1 MEGGTGV
8 YYQAMP
14 AVGPDGKNVMKLIP
28 VQKVNGQFF
37 QTMFNTEM
45 NNVEQVKVHP
55 KPVFPSVASS
65 SQSQTRLP
73 SLQPIADGRY
83 VLKTP
88 PQLSTLFNSPKVQHN
103 GTKILPGILKPLHP
117 PLAKPTVHQ
126 SALQN
131 KPTVHQSAL
140 QNKPTVPQSALQYVL
155 QSKPTVTQSALQEK
169 LTFHQSAL
177 QNALQNNPTVTQS
190 VLQNALQNKPK
201 FHQSALQN
209 ALQNNPTVTQS
220 VLQNALQ
227 NKPPVYQN
235 ALQNNGQT
243 MPVVQ
248 TLPVTVKS
256 PVLPNGHCLQIPPYA
271 QVRTLPASA
280 LPKSIKSQIL
290 NSVSITPTNA
300 KVQPTFLMVSPV
312 NSVKLN
318 SDQQVFSVTKPS
330 QVQKTLS
337 QHLPSNTGTSSP
349 LSSLLSS
356 KISEEQSSPIKW
368 IVQEEMGASGPCLVP
383 ASSPQVN
390 PITIK
395 SVKRVES
402 VTSASEV
409 VASKPTPAQVGQEKV
424 TQGKDNALVMCNGKV
439 YFVAKKNSEIAK
451 DVMVSEGGRKGYLSI
466 SPALPASSALGS
478 NSSKATVDQDPK
490 RKVSEIID
498 LCDDD
503 EESSTSLGGASGN
516 LPTQSQTEVDES
528 NEDSNVIF
536 VSYIPPKSE
545 TTANEKGTN
554 CASRNERK
562 DIAPPEMEINEKSA
576 IQGEGEETMHAE
588 MEIDGVQEN
597 TAARQSDALMD
608 VQVQVNE
615 SGPAERNTTSLLENA
630 NMEEEEHLEWGIP
643 PITTD
648 IPNGD
653 DAAVGETVNSRGDVL
668 GQLHNVCVPA
678 TEDTEKTFGNLAP
691 DQKTQEKSD
700 CQLRKEFGITSDIH
714 ICLER
719 IRETEKQDRQA
730 EKLIINKR
738 TLDGLRKVIQESQLQ
753 SKIQKI
759 MQVTHKKT
767 EDDDGLKEVKRK
779 KLEQDGEDVRQDN
792 PSLITTNVSSPSKR
806 NINNSVFPMENSLI
820 SQTCQ
825 EDVCTSSYNTDKI
838 AVSTVSKVYMQSE
851 TSTDLTSDTCCLTP
865 SSEQNVTRTSTHTIP
880 LSSALRKAPP
890 RSKKSKMCTACPCG
904 TVLGVTATTSSLQS
918 QETQPI
924 VVESNEGTRT
934 TCLHKTPGE
943 SRQPKGDHS
952 TGKKAKKKRSSPKKK
967 SPSTKTTS
975 KISHSSSSPDNSL
988 NVTTLMNAASL
999 SGLQESDKAISLS
1012 SNETECNFSPSN
1024 HTEDKDSEEDASQVQ
1039 IISDETSMPSSSE
1052 QHESIVNEFTTQDLY
1067 SVEVLDAE
1075 EIKRQERIKRLKD
1088 LLKRRRR
1095 RWRE

>member
-45 NNVEQVKVHP
+45 DNVELQVKGHP
-55 KPVFPSVASS
+55 KPVYPSVASS

-83 VLKTP
+83 VLKTS

-103 GTKILPGILKPLHP
+103 GTKILHGILKPLHP

-131 KPTVHQSAL
+131 KPTV
-140 QNKPTVPQSALQYVL
+140 PQSALQYAL
-155 QSKPTVTQSALQEK
+155 QSKPTVP
-169 LTFHQSAL
+169 QSAL

-190 VLQNALQNKPK
+190 VLQNVLQNKPTVY
-201 FHQSALQN
+201 QSALQN
-209 ALQNNPTVTQS
+209 ALQNKPT
-220 VLQNALQ
+220 
-227 NKPPVYQN
+227 VYQN
-235 ALQNNGQT
+235 ALQNNGHT

-280 LPKSIKSQIL
+280 LPQSIKSQIL

-356 KISEEQSSPIKW
+356 KISEEQSRPIKW

-383 ASSPQVN
+383 ASSPQMN

-395 SVKRVES
+395 SVKHVES
-402 VTSASEV
+402 VSSSSEV
-409 VASKPTPAQVGQEKV
+409 VSSKPTPAQIGQEKI

-451 DVMVSEGGRKGYLSI
+451 DVMVSEGGRKGYLCI

-478 NSSKATVDQDPK
+478 NSSKATIDQDPK

-498 LCDDD
+498 LCDDE

-545 TTANEKGTN
+545 TTASEKGTN

-562 DIAPPEMEINEKSA
+562 DVAPPEMEINEKSA
-576 IQGEGEETMHAE
+576 TQSEREETTHAG

-597 TAARQSDALMD
+597 TAARQNNALMD
-608 VQVQVNE
+608 IQVQVNV
-615 SGPAERNTTSLLENA
+615 SAPAERNASSLLENV
-630 NMEEEEHLEWGIP
+630 NTEEEEQLERGIP

-653 DAAVGETVNSRGDVL
+653 DAAVGETVNTRDDVL
-668 GQLHNVCVPA
+668 GDFHYVCVPA
-678 TEDTEKTFGNLAP
+678 TDNTEKTFGNLAP

-700 CQLRKEFGITSDIH
+700 CQLRKEFGITSDVQ
-714 ICLER
+714 ICVEK

-759 MQVTHKKT
+759 MQVTHKNT
-767 EDDDGLKEVKRK
+767 EDDEGLKEVKRK
-779 KLEQDGEDVRQDN
+779 KLEQDGEDVPQDN

-820 SQTCQ
+820 LQTCQ
-825 EDVCTSSYNTDKI
+825 EDVCSSSYNTDKI
-838 AVSTVSKVYMQSE
+838 AVSTVSKVHMQSE

-865 SSEQNVTRTSTHTIP
+865 SSEPNVTRTSTHTIP
-880 LSSALRKAPP
+880 HSSALRKASP

-904 TVLGVTATTSSLQS
+904 TVLGVTATSSSLQS
-918 QETQPI
+918 QETQPV
-924 VVESNEGTRT
+924 VVESNKGTRT
-934 TCLHKTPGE
+934 TCCIKTPGE
-943 SRQPKGDHS
+943 SPQPIGDHS
-952 TGKKAKKKRSSPKKK
+952 TGKKAKKQRSSRKKK
-967 SPSTKTTS
+967 SPSTKTIS
-975 KISHSSSSPDNSL
+975 KISHRNASPDSLL
-988 NVTTLMNAASL
+988 NVTTSMNAASL
-999 SGLQESDKAISLS
+999 SGLQESDKAISPS
-1012 SNETECNFSPSN
+1012 SNETECNISPSS
-1024 HTEDKDSEEDASQVQ
+1024 HTEDHSSEQDASQVQ
-1039 IISDETSMPSSSE
+1039 IISNETGMPSSSE
-1052 QHESIVNEFTTQDLY
+1052 QHESIVNTFTTQDLY

-1088 LLKRRRR
+1088 LLKEKEAALERMRQSMNF
-1095 RWRE
+1095 